1 MIGKGVQ
8 ISYRSLIELRQV
20 VEIDKRHRVVNIEG
34 AGCIAVILDVG
45 QILSGIC
52 DALEVGI
59 PGELNE
65 FKVSLNTLFH
75 VVIDAEV
82 AVDRCKCA
90 GAVLLFGREIDA
102 FSGPESSAFEAKVI
116 VILGRQGGLAPAALV
131 DSLRD
136 DRAVDFDAVFRRVLS
151 HILGDID
158 DEVPLGLGKV
168 IQFSDNLRDLGGRC
182 FLCFGSLRR
191 CSFCL

>member
-20 VEIDKRHRVVNIEG
+20 IEIDKRHRVVNIEG

-75 VVIDAEV
+75 VVIDTEV
-82 AVDRCKCA
+82 AADRRKCT
-90 GAVLLFGREIDA
+90 GAVFLFGREIDA
-102 FSGPESSAFEAKVI
+102 FSGPESSAFEAKVMVI
-116 VILGRQGGLAPAALV
+116 VGRQGGLAPAALV

-136 DRAVDFDAVFRRVLS
+136 DRAVDFDAVFGRILP
-151 HILGDID
+151 HIPGNID
-158 DEVPLGLGKV
+158 DEVSLGFREV
-168 IQFSDNLRDLGGRC
+168 IQFSDNLRDLCG
-182 FLCFGSLRR
+182 FLCIGNFRR
-191 CSFCL
+191 